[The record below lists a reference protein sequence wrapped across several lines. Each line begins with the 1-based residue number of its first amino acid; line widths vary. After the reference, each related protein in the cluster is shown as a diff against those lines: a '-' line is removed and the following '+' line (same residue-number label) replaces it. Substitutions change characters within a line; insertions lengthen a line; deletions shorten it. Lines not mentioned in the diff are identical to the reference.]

1 MKVLV
6 VGGAGYLGGAVVD
19 LLLASEHQPRV
30 YDALLYEECYRKP
43 VDFVYGDVRD
53 AERLASELAWAD
65 AVIWLA
71 AVVGDRAC
79 ALKPAAT
86 TEINEKSVLWLTN
99 NFRRRVIFTS
109 SCSVYGAQNGSPL
122 TEGSEVN
129 PLSLYAA
136 TKVAAEKH
144 LLGKNAI
151 VFRLGTLF
159 GVGDNYCRLRLDLVV
174 NTFVAQAFREGRI
187 CVHGGNQF
195 RPLLHVCDAA
205 RAVVDSITGPHTG
218 VFNLHRQ
225 NVRIGDLA
233 FQIRNHFPDLAIET
247 VEVTQHD
254 SRDYRVSSEKAQARL
269 GFRPTRSLDEGI
281 EQVKTLLESN
291 RLKQLDNPRYAND
304 RFLASAEAQAV
315 VAPDNRTS
323 DVPSRGDGH
332 ARQTITAAVPH
343 AGEQEE
349 TAIAA

>member
-53 AERLASELAWAD
+53 TERLGRELAWAD
-65 AVIWLA
+65 AVVWLA

-79 ALKPAAT
+79 ALNPTAT
-86 TEINEKSVLWLTN
+86 NEINEKSVCWLAN
-99 NFRRRVIFTS
+99 NFRRRVVFTS
-109 SCSVYGAQNGSPL
+109 SCSVYGAQNGGAL
-122 TEGSEVN
+122 TENSEIN
-129 PLSLYAA
+129 PLSLYAS
-136 TKVAAEKH
+136 TKVTAEGH
-144 LLGKNAI
+144 LRGKNAI
-151 VFRLGTLF
+151 IFRLGTLF
-159 GVGDNYCRLRLDLVV
+159 GVGDTYCRLRLDLVV

-187 CVHGGNQF
+187 CIHGGNQF

-205 RAVVDSITGPHTG
+205 RAVMDGITSSHTG
-218 VFNLHRQ
+218 LFNLHRQ

-233 FQIRNHFPDLAIET
+233 FQVRNHFPDLAIET
-247 VEVTQHD
+247 IDVALRD
-254 SRDYRVSSEKAQARL
+254 SRNYRVSSEKAQTRL

-281 EQVKTLLESN
+281 EQVKDLLESN

-304 RFLASAEAQAV
+304 RFLASAEAQAA
-315 VAPDNRTS
+315 VATRDQSSAAISGGN
-323 DVPSRGDGH
+323 GH
-332 ARQTITAAVPH
+332 GPEVGPPAVPH
-343 AGEQEE
+343 PSDHEK
-349 TAIAA
+349 TALAA